1 MIIKGMTAQLTRTIT
16 TDETAERVRSGSLP
30 VLATPV
36 LSAAMEEA
44 ACKVLAP
51 HLAEGETT
59 VGGSISLIHK
69 APTLP
74 GHTITVTATEDGI
87 SLTREFHFAC
97 TRGATGI
104 HELRDRVKPSSGWY
118 NLNGQPVASPRQGVY
133 IRNGKKIMR

>member
-51 HLAEGETT
+51 HLAEGKTT

-74 GHTITVTATEDGI
+74 GHTITVTATVTD
-87 SLTREFHFAC
+87 
-97 TRGATGI
+97 
-104 HELRDRVKPSSGWY
+104 VK
-118 NLNGQPVASPRQGVY
+118 
-133 IRNGKKIMR
+133 GKKISFHITAADENGDIGEADHERFLVDSAKFMEKAEKRNGENR